1 MPFFRTALSI
11 GILLN
16 LAYTIL
22 AQESRESIEAV
33 TKWLKI
39 NALAIQ
45 NIEAGRGFADLQ
57 PIKRVFREI
66 RIIGL
71 GEATHGTREF
81 FLFKHRLLEF
91 LFKEM
96 DVRVLAIETGYSSTS
111 DINDY
116 VMGKP
121 VDAAQALAKQG
132 FWPLNTREMRVM
144 LDWMRAYNARVSV
157 NKKVKFVGFD
167 IRSGTDRARS
177 RKTVL

>member
-1 MPFFRTALSI
+1 MSIFYAFFRTALSL

-16 LAYTIL
+16 FTHTIL
-22 AQESRESIEAV
+22 VQESRDGVGAV

-45 NIEAGRGFADLQ
+45 HMEAGHGFADLK
-57 PIKRVFREI
+57 PLERVLREV

-91 LFKEM
+91 LVKEM
-96 DVRVLAIETGYSSTS
+96 NVRVLAIETGYSSTS

-116 VMGKP
+116 VMGKS
-121 VDAAQALAKQG
+121 VNAAQALARQG
-132 FWPLNTREMRVM
+132 F
-144 LDWMRAYNARVSV
+144 
-157 NKKVKFVGFD
+157 
-167 IRSGTDRARS
+167 
-177 RKTVL
+177 